1 MQSDHEIATQ
11 LARSVG
17 EELVA
22 LQLRAKSSRQLGWW
36 LEDEAD
42 ALAHDLLVRGF
53 AEHRPNDAVL
63 SEEGAD
69 GPERLASSRAW
80 IVDPLDGSSG
90 FGGGGADWAVHV
102 ALTIDGEPS
111 AAAVSV
117 PGMGEVFSTDDRQAT
132 SSNRSQLVVVTGRSR
147 SWIDGPR
154 VAMALDAELQTCG
167 SAGVKAMLVVAGEA
181 DVYVHDSPLY
191 EWDVCA
197 PVAVA
202 ESAGLVACAP
212 DGSRFSFNNRRPV
225 VPGLIVTRPEL
236 LDQVV
241 GALAATT

>member
-1 MQSDHEIATQ
+1 MPTDHEVAAK
-11 LARSVG
+11 LAREVG
-17 EELVA
+17 DELTA
-22 LQLRAKSSRQLGWW
+22 LQLRARNSRQLGWW

-42 ALAHDLLVRGF
+42 ALAHDLLVQGF
-53 AEHRPNDAVL
+53 AEHRPDDAVL

-69 GPERLASSRAW
+69 GPERFATSRAW
-80 IVDPLDGSSG
+80 IVDPLDGSNG

-102 ALTIDGEPS
+102 ALTIDGEPA

-117 PGMGEVFSTDDRQAT
+117 PGMGEVFSTEDPRAT
-132 SSNRSQLVVVTGRSR
+132 ASSRSRLTVVTGRSR

-212 DGSRFSFNNRRPV
+212 DGSRLSFNNRRPV

-236 LDQVV
+236 LDRVV
-241 GALAATT
+241 SALSATT